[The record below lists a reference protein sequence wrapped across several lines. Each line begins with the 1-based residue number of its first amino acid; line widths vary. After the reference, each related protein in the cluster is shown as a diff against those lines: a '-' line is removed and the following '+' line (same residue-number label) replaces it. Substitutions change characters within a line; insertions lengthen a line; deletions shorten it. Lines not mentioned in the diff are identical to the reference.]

1 MHSLLTVNR
10 NRQLEIS
17 APGAHDVYSS
27 ISNLDTD
34 ISLTQQMQSFQDPI
48 SSTLDSSLPPLVETP
63 RHVNQMAFIFTPLSK
78 QSNDCDQRSL
88 EETSQ
93 KSRAETM
100 CHLSPIS
107 PNNSMIQPS
116 SDLDFD
122 SLLDNSILEEA
133 DRIEKEA
140 LHSAHDLVWLLLVTN
155 NSLNVKNII
164 HILFDIGRSDTIHIT
179 ARSSYVSPMLHPSP
193 FEQNTLPW
201 NISRYSLNGLQCSL
215 SFSCSLSEMS
225 PTYSGIFPCSYFMLY
240 SL

>member
-1 MHSLLTVNR
+1 MCIDCREYSVKEEMHSLLTVNR

-63 RHVNQMAFIFTPLSK
+63 RHVNRMAFIFTPLSK

-140 LHSAHDLVWLLLVTN
+140 LHSAHDLV
-155 NSLNVKNII
+155 
-164 HILFDIGRSDTIHIT
+164 
-179 ARSSYVSPMLHPSP
+179 
-193 FEQNTLPW
+193 
-201 NISRYSLNGLQCSL
+201 
-215 SFSCSLSEMS
+215 
-225 PTYSGIFPCSYFMLY
+225 
-240 SL
+240 